1 MNNLTGLA
9 VSYLFVAGVIAAAS
23 WAKHHLNL
31 SARVTR
37 KLIHI
42 GVSHWWLI
50 LMAFFD
56 SLVFALIG
64 PVSFIIIN
72 GLSLKYSLVP
82 AMDDEQPAEQFGTVY
97 FPVSLLV
104 LVICSYLGI
113 IPIYAGAFGVLAMGY
128 GDGLASLIG
137 ERWGRRTL
145 FGGKKTVVGTVTMV
159 TASAAVAA
167 AVTVLFHPGG
177 RDAALLAVVVPVS
190 AAAAAAAELFTPRGL
205 DNITVPT
212 ASAGVYALLLHML

>member
-9 VSYLFVAGVIAAAS
+9 VSYVFVAGVIAAAS
-23 WAKHHLNL
+23 LAKQHLHL

-56 SLVFALIG
+56 SLLFAVIG

-72 GLSLKYSLVP
+72 GLSLKFSLVP
-82 AMDDEQPAEQFGTVY
+82 AMDAEQPSDQLGTIY

-104 LVICSYLGI
+104 LVICSFLGF

-128 GDGLASLIG
+128 GDGLASLLG
-137 ERWGRRTL
+137 ERWGRRKL
-145 FGGKKTVVGTVTMV
+145 LGGKKTVVGTVTMAA
-159 TASAAVAA
+159 ASAAVAL
-167 AVTVLFHPGG
+167 AVTAEFHPGG
-177 RDAALLAVVVPVS
+177 RELSLLLVLVPAAAGTAAAL
-190 AAAAAAAELFTPRGL
+190 ELLTPRGL
-205 DNITVPT
+205 DNITVPV
-212 ASAGVYALLLHML
+212 ASAGVYALLLQVL